1 MACFPTWNGQ
11 TLNFTTGLFLNS
23 CINIR
28 DKWYS
33 GMCVAY
39 QKFHFHFLKGHI
51 SFLLI
56 VILNFSLVLRLLNSM
71 SSDNSQCSANIS
83 RCWVPL
89 WNKCFQHLFIIWHNF
104 LGAAYVAK
112 PKTLGVPSS
121 RLRIPLK
128 TFLPLDFYFIKHI
141 RNYLKRTINY
151 GKISLGLNDMQVH
164 LYPLINQCMGYVI
177 QIFSNYHF
185 SVIQDITVH

>member
-1 MACFPTWNGQ
+1 MFSNLKWTNFKLHHWIIFKFLHKHKGQ
-11 TLNFTTGLFLNS
+11 VILRYVC
-23 CINIR
+23 CIP
-28 DKWYS
+28 
-33 GMCVAY
+33 
-39 QKFHFHFLKGHI
+39 KFHFHFLKGHI